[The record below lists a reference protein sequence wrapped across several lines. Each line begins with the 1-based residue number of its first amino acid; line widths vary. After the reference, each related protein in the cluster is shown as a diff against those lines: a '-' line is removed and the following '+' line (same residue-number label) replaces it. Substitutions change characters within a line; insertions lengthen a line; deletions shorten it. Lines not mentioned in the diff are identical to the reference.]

1 MPSSPNLATRR
12 RDMTDADDGRRSA
25 PRKLTARF
33 SQVVEG
39 LTGPFR
45 KQTSALPAEATK
57 DRPPRRV
64 YQSPAGGAA
73 RVEKLQQAASA
84 ADGSDAADKRGKS
97 AADENGTGIITAT
110 VAVLL
115 TTAWVVA
122 TASLVRQVVT
132 ARASR

>member
-1 MPSSPNLATRR
+1 
-12 RDMTDADDGRRSA
+12 MTDDEVRRSA

-33 SQVVEG
+33 SQVIEG
-39 LTGPFR
+39 LTGPFTKR
-45 KQTSALPAEATK
+45 QKSALRSEATK

-64 YQSPAGGAA
+64 ERSPAGGAA

-84 ADGSDAADKRGKS
+84 ADSNGGSGTANKRSTS
-97 AADENGTGIITAT
+97 APDDESGNGVIIAT